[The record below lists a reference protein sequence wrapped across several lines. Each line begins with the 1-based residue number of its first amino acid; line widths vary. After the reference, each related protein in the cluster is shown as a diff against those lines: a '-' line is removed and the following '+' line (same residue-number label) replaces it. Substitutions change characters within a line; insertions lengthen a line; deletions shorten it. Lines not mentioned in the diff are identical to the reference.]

1 MTMKQSGLSRL
12 AYVAVVT
19 ALATGSMVLMAQSP
33 QQTKSGTPNLKQNKN
48 FMGEVTP
55 VEDKYSVATAHYKFS
70 AGART
75 KWHMHSGGQVML
87 TEEGV
92 SHHQNKGGPVMEMR
106 AGEAYYVQP
115 GVWHWHGATPTE
127 SSVQFNTTRGEITWG
142 DEVTDAEFNAK
153 VKR

>member
-1 MTMKQSGLSRL
+1 MSTKYSGLGRL
-12 AYVAVVT
+12 VYAACVT
-19 ALATGSMVLMAQSP
+19 TIAAGSMVLMAQAP
-33 QQTKSGTPNLKQNKN
+33 QQTKSATPNTKGKN

-127 SSVQFNTTRGEITWG
+127 SSVQFNTTRGDITWG
-142 DEVTDAEFNAK
+142 DEVTDAEFKAK
-153 VKR
+153 AKR